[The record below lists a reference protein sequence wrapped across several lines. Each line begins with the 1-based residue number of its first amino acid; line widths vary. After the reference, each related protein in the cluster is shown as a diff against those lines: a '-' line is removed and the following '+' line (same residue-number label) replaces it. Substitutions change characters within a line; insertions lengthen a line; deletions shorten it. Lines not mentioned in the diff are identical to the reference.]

1 MQRTLR
7 GACQYVCSTPRVGSE
22 DQEFAPP
29 PTDPDSSYS
38 ISTLKIMERA
48 DILMFPAPLLVSAIS
63 LGLTICGTASLC
75 LSCSIFDFIVMR
87 EMYYTVPDTH
97 GGLLCASSILCAF
110 CTYLAMQM
118 AASVGKYAF
127 HAHPKQFQDASHWYY
142 TRLRASAV
150 LFTIECLL
158 QLLQLCVLYL
168 GIQCRYRTF
177 KQLPQKPDIVLR
189 AGTMFA

>member
-1 MQRTLR
+1 
-7 GACQYVCSTPRVGSE
+7 
-22 DQEFAPP
+22 
-29 PTDPDSSYS
+29 
-38 ISTLKIMERA
+38 
-48 DILMFPAPLLVSAIS
+48 MFPAPLLVSAIS

-87 EMYYTVPDTH
+87 EMYYTVPDTKVLIPTEMSWWFYGTSILCVLLSALTIMASTSSRTIQRFAEDNPQIFCFLH

-110 CTYLAMQM
+110 CTYLAMQT
-118 AASVGKYAF
+118 AANVGKYAF

-158 QLLQLCVLYL
+158 QLLVLCVLYL

-189 AGTMFA
+189 GGTMFA